1 MINKQHSVLAVDLDH
16 TLINTDFILEGI
28 KFLISKKIYALPKLF
43 FILIFNGKTYAK
55 KYLYDNTNIEISSLP
70 FNIGVINFIHQN
82 KINYEH
88 VILISGSYYRYVE
101 SVADYLG
108 LFDSFS
114 GTTTTV
120 NMISFNKIKYLN
132 CKSGDVVLFDW
143 KLIHG
148 SSHNISSNSRK
159 IILYQISSKKNYD
172 EEKTHFICLY
182 S

>member
-55 KYLYDNTNIEISSLP
+55 KYLYDNTDIEISSLP
-70 FNIGVINFIHQN
+70 FNSGVINFIHQN

-132 CKSGDVVLFDW
+132 ETFKNLSFDYIGDSKKDVPIWERADNAFVVDN
-143 KLIHG
+143 G
-148 SSHNISSNSRK
+148 NIINHIKHIDYK
-159 IILYQISSKKNYD
+159 IISK
-172 EEKTHFICLY
+172 E
-182 S
+182 